1 MARTNDPQPFR
12 FGADDPPMHCPSTE
26 RSPGQDLAPRERWVA
41 WVIRLMSHAATHATA
56 EGQRARLEGARED
69 AEALREALAAAA
81 SGWLETAQVDIV
93 HSVYD
98 LWDANHDR
106 NERLAALVDPPWH
119 SRWRMRSEGARP
131 ARHHTAVEPILSSAG
146 V

>member
-1 MARTNDPQPFR
+1 MQS
-12 FGADDPPMHCPSTE
+12 PSTE
-26 RSPGQDLAPRERWVA
+26 RSPDRDLAQMERWVS
-41 WVIRLMSHAATHATA
+41 WVIRLMSHAAANATEA
-56 EGQRARLEGARED
+56 SPRARLEGARED

-81 SGWLETAQVDIV
+81 SGWLDREQVAV
-93 HSVYD
+93 VYSVYE

-119 SRWRMRSEGARP
+119 RRWRMRSTGARP
-131 ARHHTAVEPILSSAG
+131 ERRTPAVEPILSHAG

>member
-1 MARTNDPQPFR
+1 MQS
-12 FGADDPPMHCPSTE
+12 PSTE
-26 RSPGQDLAPRERWVA
+26 RSPDRDLAQRERWVA
-41 WVIRLMSHAATHATA
+41 WVIRLMSHAATHAT
-56 EGQRARLEGARED
+56 EPGQRARLQGARED
-69 AEALREALAAAA
+69 AEVLREALAAAA
-81 SGWLETAQVDIV
+81 SGWLDERQVDIV

-119 SRWRMRSEGARP
+119 RRWRMRSEGARP
-131 ARHHTAVEPILSSAG
+131 ARHTISADPVLEPAG

>member
-1 MARTNDPQPFR
+1 MQS
-12 FGADDPPMHCPSTE
+12 PPTE
-26 RSPGQDLAPRERWVA
+26 RNPDRDLAQMERWVA
-41 WVIRLMSHAATHATA
+41 WVIRLMSHAATNAIEA
-56 EGQRARLEGARED
+56 GPRARLEGARED
-69 AEALREALAAAA
+69 AESLREALAAAA
-81 SGWLETAQVDIV
+81 SGWLDERQVDVV

-119 SRWRMRSEGARP
+119 RRWRMRSTGARP
-131 ARHHTAVEPILSSAG
+131 GRRAPAVEALLLPAG